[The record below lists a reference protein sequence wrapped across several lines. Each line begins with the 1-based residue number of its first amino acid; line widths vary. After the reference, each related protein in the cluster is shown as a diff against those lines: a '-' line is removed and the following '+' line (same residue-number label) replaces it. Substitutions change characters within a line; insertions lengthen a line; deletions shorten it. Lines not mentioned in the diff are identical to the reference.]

1 MRALY
6 IAATGMMAQELNVQV
21 ISNNIANMQTTGY
34 KSQRAEF
41 QDLLYQDLRRA
52 GSTTSDTGAVLPA
65 GLQVGSGVKTV
76 STPRDMSQGT
86 VTPTNRDLD
95 VAVQG
100 EGFFQI
106 QLPDGTTAYTRDGSF
121 QRNAAGQLV
130 TQEGYLVQPTVAV
143 PSNATAV
150 TINAQ
155 GLVEVTI
162 PGQTSPQTAGQIQL
176 ARFVNKSG
184 LESIG
189 NNLFTETA
197 ASGPALVQNPGTDGA
212 GTLLQGSLEA
222 ANGNAVTEISDL
234 IAAQRAYEMNSKVMT
249 TAQAMLDTLNQH

>member
-86 VTPTNRDLD
+86 ITPTHRDLD

-100 EGFFQI
+100 EGFFQV

-121 QRNAAGQLV
+121 QRSNTGQLV
-130 TQEGYLVQPTVAV
+130 TQDGYLITPTITI
-143 PSNATAV
+143 PSNATQISV
-150 TINAQ
+150 SAQ
-155 GLVEVTI
+155 GLVEATV
-162 PGQTSPQTAGQIQL
+162 PGQTAPQSAGQIQL
-176 ARFVNKSG
+176 ARFVNPSG
-184 LESIG
+184 LESAG
-189 NNLFTETA
+189 NNLYTETA
-197 ASGPALVQNPGTDGA
+197 ASGPALVQNPGTEGA
-212 GTLLQGSLEA
+212 GTLLQSSLES

>member
-41 QDLLYQDLRRA
+41 QDLLYQDLRQP
-52 GSTTSDTGAVLPA
+52 GTTTSDTGAMLPA
-65 GLQVGSGVKTV
+65 GLEVGSGVKTV

-86 VTPTNRDLD
+86 VTPTNRNLD
-95 VAVQG
+95 VAIQG

-106 QLPDGTTAYTRDGSF
+106 LLPDGTTSYTRDGSF
-121 QRNAAGQLV
+121 QRSATGQLV
-130 TQEGYLVQPTVAV
+130 TQDGYPIQPSISL
-143 PSNATAV
+143 PINATAITV
-150 TINAQ
+150 NAQ
-155 GLVEVTI
+155 GLVEATV
-162 PGQTSPQTAGQIQL
+162 PGQTAPQNAGQIQL
-176 ARFVNKSG
+176 ARFVNPSG
-184 LESIG
+184 LQAMG
-189 NNLFTETA
+189 NNLYSESA
-197 ASGPALVQNPGTDGA
+197 ASGPAIIENPGTDGA

-222 ANGNAVTEISDL
+222 ANGNAVTEISEL